1 MALACEFCGKPLERG
16 KRGPVR
22 RFCSPAHAAEGR
34 KVIPLEPGAGEVSRA
49 AQRVVA
55 EARKRRDVDALDDAL
70 LIALVAVGAAL
81 DKSPGSA
88 ALVDQFRGL
97 IRDLRLE
104 HPGAAARDLDDV
116 LRDFRSTVRG
126 TPA

>member
-1 MALACEFCGKPLERG
+1 MALSCEVCGKPLERG

-34 KVIPLEPGAGEVSRA
+34 KVIPLEPGSGEVSRA
-49 AQRVVA
+49 AQRVA
-55 EARKRRDVDALDDAL
+55 SEARKRRDVDALDDAL
-70 LIALVAVGAAL
+70 LTALVAVGAAL

-88 ALVDQFRGL
+88 ALVSEFRGL

-104 HPGAAARDLDDV
+104 HPGQTARDLDGL
-116 LRDFRSTVRG
+116 LRDYRASVG

>member
-1 MALACEFCGKPLERG
+1 MALNCEHCSKPMERG

-22 RFCSPAHAAEGR
+22 RYCSPACAAEGR

-70 LIALVAVGAAL
+70 LTALVAVGSAL

-104 HPGAAARDLDDV
+104 HPGQQARDMDGL
-116 LRDFRSTVRG
+116 LRDYRSAVG